1 MFICELPFENSEEE
15 MLKPKD
21 LQEIK
26 ELLLTMKKELLED
39 LEERIKTSDVSEQRV
54 IGDIFDDADLEQSRE
69 FNLLLNTREKQ
80 KIKQIE
86 QALLKLE
93 NGEYGICENCDED
106 IPVGRLKAMPF
117 ASLCVKCK
125 SLQET
130 IEGHATVFPIEKG

>member
-1 MFICELPFENSEEE
+1 MFICELPFEKAEEE

-26 ELLLTMKKELLED
+26 EILLTMKKELLTD
-39 LEERIKTSDVSEQRV
+39 LDERIKTSDVSDQRV

-93 NGEYGICENCDED
+93 NGEYGICENCEDD

-125 SLQET
+125 SEQES
-130 IEGHATVFPIEKG
+130 IEGHAIIYPSEKG

>member
-1 MFICELPFENSEEE
+1 

-39 LEERIKTSDVSEQRV
+39 LEERIKSSDVSEQRV

-93 NGEYGICENCDED
+93 NGEYGICENCEED

-130 IEGHATVFPIEKG
+130 IEGHATVFPAEKG

>member
-1 MFICELPFENSEEE
+1 MFICELPFEKAEEE
-15 MLKPKD
+15 MLKSKD

-26 ELLLTMKKELLED
+26 EILLTMKKELLTD
-39 LEERIKTSDVSEQRV
+39 LDERIKTSDVSDQRV

-86 QALLKLE
+86 LALLKLE
-93 NGEYGICENCDED
+93 NGEYGICENCEDD

-125 SLQET
+125 SEQES
-130 IEGHATVFPIEKG
+130 IEGHAIIYPSEKG

>member
-1 MFICELPFENSEEE
+1 
-15 MLKPKD
+15 MLKSKD

-26 ELLLTMKKELLED
+26 EILLTMKKELLTD
-39 LEERIKTSDVSEQRV
+39 LDERIKTSDVSDQRV

-93 NGEYGICENCDED
+93 NGEYGICENCEDD

-125 SLQET
+125 SEQES
-130 IEGHATVFPIEKG
+130 IEGHAIIYPSEKG

>member
-1 MFICELPFENSEEE
+1 

-26 ELLLTMKKELLED
+26 EILLTMKKELLTD
-39 LEERIKTSDVSEQRV
+39 LDERIKTSDVSEQRV

-93 NGEYGICENCDED
+93 NGEYGICENCEED

-125 SLQET
+125 SEQES
-130 IEGHATVFPIEKG
+130 IEGHAIIYPSEKG

>member
-1 MFICELPFENSEEE
+1 

-26 ELLLTMKKELLED
+26 EILLTMKKELLTD
-39 LEERIKTSDVSEQRV
+39 LDERIKTSDVSDQRV

-93 NGEYGICENCDED
+93 NGEYGICENCEDD

-125 SLQET
+125 SEQES
-130 IEGHATVFPIEKG
+130 IEGHAIIYPSEKG

>member
-1 MFICELPFENSEEE
+1 
-15 MLKPKD
+15 MLKSKD

-26 ELLLTMKKELLED
+26 EILLTMKKELLTD
-39 LEERIKTSDVSEQRV
+39 LDERIKTSDVSDQRV

-93 NGEYGICENCDED
+93 NGEYGICENCEED

-125 SLQET
+125 SEQES
-130 IEGHATVFPIEKG
+130 IEGHAIIYPSEKG

>member
-1 MFICELPFENSEEE
+1 

-39 LEERIKTSDVSEQRV
+39 LEERIKSSDVSEQRV

-93 NGEYGICENCDED
+93 NGEYGICENCEED

-130 IEGHATVFPIEKG
+130 IEGHATVFPTEKG

>member
-1 MFICELPFENSEEE
+1 

-26 ELLLTMKKELLED
+26 EILLTMKKELLTD
-39 LEERIKTSDVSEQRV
+39 LDERIKTSDVSEQRV

-93 NGEYGICENCDED
+93 NGEYGICENCEED

-117 ASLCVKCK
+117 ASMCVKCK
-125 SLQET
+125 SEQES
-130 IEGHATVFPIEKG
+130 IEGHAIIYPSEKG

>member
-1 MFICELPFENSEEE
+1 

-21 LQEIK
+21 LQVIK
-26 ELLLTMKKELLED
+26 EILLTMKKELLAD
-39 LEERIKTSDVSEQRV
+39 LEERIKSSDVSDQRV

-93 NGEYGICENCDED
+93 NGEYGICENCEDD

-125 SLQET
+125 SEQEI
-130 IEGHATVFPIEKG
+130 IEGHATVYPNEKG

>member
-1 MFICELPFENSEEE
+1 
-15 MLKPKD
+15 MLKSKD

-39 LEERIKTSDVSEQRV
+39 LEERIKSSDVSEQRV

-93 NGEYGICENCDED
+93 NGEYGICENCEED

-130 IEGHATVFPIEKG
+130 IEGHATVFPTEKG

>member
-1 MFICELPFENSEEE
+1 

-26 ELLLTMKKELLED
+26 EILLTMKKELLED
-39 LEERIKTSDVSEQRV
+39 LEERIKSSDVSDQRV

-93 NGEYGICENCDED
+93 NGEYGLKLENGEYGICENCEED

-125 SLQET
+125 SEQES
-130 IEGHATVFPIEKG
+130 IEGHAIVYPNEKG